1 MPRDVDAVAEARG
14 LYKRLLNA
22 WNDMSATD
30 FATLFASDGNVVGFD
45 GSQMNGQTAIKAS
58 LTEIF
63 ADHEPATY
71 VGIVREV
78 RFISDDVVVVR
89 AVAGMVPRGGTELN
103 ENLAIQ
109 SLVVTKDAGRWKIAL
124 WHNTPAAFHGRPDA
138 REALFADLREEL
150 PSR

>member
-1 MPRDVDAVAEARG
+1 MPQDVDAIAEARG

-30 FATLFASDGNVVGFD
+30 FATLFASDGNVVG
-45 GSQMNGQTAIKAS
+45 
-58 LTEIF
+58 
-63 ADHEPATY
+63 
-71 VGIVREV
+71 IVREV

-89 AVAGMVPRGGTELN
+89 AVAGMVPRGGIELN

-124 WHNTPAAFHGRPDA
+124 WHKTPAACHGR
-138 REALFADLREEL
+138 
-150 PSR
+150 

>member
-1 MPRDVDAVAEARG
+1 
-14 LYKRLLNA
+14 
-22 WNDMSATD
+22 
-30 FATLFASDGNVVGFD
+30 
-45 GSQMNGQTAIKAS
+45 MNGQTAIKAS